1 MMKFTDILG
10 AGNLPP
16 HQSLVSTSTISLT
29 ILNNATFG
37 DDVQKSVT
45 RNFPSSMTLFNLLT
59 SVGLAFK
66 IGPEDLILRQ
76 GERFI
81 PIIYNAHALEDLN
94 FTKE

>member
-1 MMKFTDILG
+1 MKFTDILG
-10 AGNLPP
+10 AGSLPP

-66 IGPEDLILRQ
+66 SGPEDLILRQ

-81 PIIYNAHALEDLN
+81 SIIYNAHALEDLN
-94 FTKE
+94 LTKE